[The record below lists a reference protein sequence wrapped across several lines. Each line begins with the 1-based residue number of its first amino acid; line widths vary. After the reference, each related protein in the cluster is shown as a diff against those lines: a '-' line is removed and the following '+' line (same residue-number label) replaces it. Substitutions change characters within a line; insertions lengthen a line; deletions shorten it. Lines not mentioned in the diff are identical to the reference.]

1 NSTNAWTNDKKR
13 MTIVP
18 LSVYS
23 NASGL
28 IKVQLGIAT
37 GKEKADK
44 RQAIK
49 EREWSR
55 EKQRILRQH

>member
-1 NSTNAWTNDKKR
+1 